1 MDKLATL
8 SCSKQNEKL
17 NHEEILKLEEHI
29 PQWNVIELQK
39 LERDFEFENFQKAI
53 DFINEIAQIAN
64 SENHHPEI
72 KLHGWNKIK
81 VNLTTHKVSG
91 LTKND
96 FILAAKINELEN

>member
-8 SCSKQNEKL
+8 SCSEQNEKL
-17 NHEEILKLEEHI
+17 NREELLKLEEHI

-64 SENHHPEI
+64 YENHHPEI

-81 VNLTTHKVSG
+81 VTLTTHKVSG

-96 FILAAKINELEN
+96 FILAAKINELED

>member
-81 VNLTTHKVSG
+81 VTLTTHKVSG

>member
-8 SCSKQNEKL
+8 SCSEQVEKL
-17 NHEEILKLEEHI
+17 NHEQILKLEEHV
-29 PQWNVIELQK
+29 PQWNAIELQN
-39 LERDFEFENFQKAI
+39 LERDFEFQDFKKAI
-53 DFINEIAQIAN
+53 DFINEVALIAE

-81 VNLTTHKVSG
+81 IDLTTQKVSG

-96 FILAAKINELEN
+96 FILAAKINELED